1 MNKKIV
7 IFLLLLAGFTACK
20 KQEIQLPLINSPGLS
35 EIQNH
40 SSIWIF
46 RDSTNAGIVPRLNK
60 NNKIINTHWI
70 YNIDKRLPMKDVL
83 PLLIKMQ
90 ENKNKPSMHKKG
102 DMESYFSYAD
112 LSGKKI
118 SLLPFSQT
126 NFSIVDMENLSDEL
140 SSAEKDI
147 VILKLRGKSLE
158 INNQILARDSI
169 GEILNRIQRSSKAG
183 KTEYKEPVF
192 ILQYSGET
200 CYQDYLSLKALLNE
214 NEINTSSTEYLLTVK

>member
-7 IFLLLLAGFTACK
+7 IVLLLLAGFTACK

-126 NFSIVDMENLSDEL
+126 NFSIVDMENLPDEL

-183 KTEYKEPVF
+183 KTDYKEPVF